1 MIKNYINSILF
12 FLLSL
17 SSIHVLAYS
26 ELDRIIAVV
35 NKDVITYRDIEK
47 GINEALLFFEQN
59 SITPPDQNIIEKKVM
74 DELIEQKLIEGFAT
88 EMNIK
93 ASQED
98 IDALIKNILV
108 ANEISLDEL
117 KKNLE
122 GKGSDIEK
130 LIESLKY
137 EIILKKVKNR
147 EISSKINISDYE
159 VQKHKEK
166 LAITTPDIYD
176 ISHILIK
183 FPNDPSSE
191 NKKEKRNLAQE
202 IFAKLKTQ
210 EFEKIAYQYSD
221 APDAK
226 EGGSLGR
233 LRQSELPAI
242 FIEHI
247 NNLKAG
253 EYSLPFESNNG
264 LHIIKINQIES
275 LNQSNNTSEKI
286 KKYFVRQIVLKTSE
300 VSPEDDVLK
309 KLNRFINEINS
320 GADFGV
326 IAKKYSEDYSS
337 INGGEIGWLSE
348 GMDKLIDNELSKIDK
363 NEISKP
369 FKTNLGWHII
379 QYTDFKF
386 DDLSKENI
394 DKKIKFDLVNERT
407 ELLFQDWYSAL
418 KASSYIEIRNE

>member
-309 KLNRFINEINS
+309 KLNRFTNEINS

>member
-253 EYSLPFESNNG
+253 EYSLPFKSNNG